1 LYNPAASC
9 QLPGK
14 AFDAG
19 KAFEERGQVI
29 MQRLAL
35 MLLAIAVGTAAGCQ
49 SSEQKQAEE
58 AAKQTA
64 KAIEQAAKS
73 SETGAAQAA
82 KGLEQVA
89 KEFEA
94 MAGGG
99 GGKPAPVDP
108 VSFRDLQT
116 LFPELDG
123 WEKAKPTGERM
134 TAPFSFSQAEVRYR
148 KGDARIEMKIVD
160 SGFNQLLFTPIAMF
174 MQAGY
179 EKETSSG
186 YEKSTTVGGQ
196 PGWEKWNTDGKD
208 GEVNAFVGK
217 RFILTVEGRNV
228 DDIKVL
234 QEVIGKVDLARLAA
248 MK

>member
-1 LYNPAASC
+1 
-9 QLPGK
+9 
-14 AFDAG
+14 
-19 KAFEERGQVI
+19 
-29 MQRLAL
+29 MQRVAL
-35 MLLAIAVGTAAGCQ
+35 VTLAIAIGAAAGCQ
-49 SSEQKQAEE
+49 SSEEKRAEE
-58 AAKQTA
+58 AARQTA
-64 KAIEQAAKS
+64 KAIEQVAKS
-73 SETGAAQAA
+73 TEKGAAEAA
-82 KGLEQVA
+82 KGLEQMA
-89 KEFEA
+89 KGLEA
-94 MAGGG
+94 MAGGAAGAG
-99 GGKPAPVDP
+99 GATVDP

-116 LFPELDG
+116 VFPDLDG

-134 TAPFSFSQAEVRYR
+134 TSPFKFSQAEVRYKKDESR
-148 KGDARIEMKIVD
+148 LEIKIVD
-160 SGFNQLLFTPIAMF
+160 SGYNQLLFTPFMMF

-196 PGWEKWNTDGKD
+196 PGWEKWNIEGKD

-234 QEVIGKVDLARLAA
+234 HDIVGKMDLARLAA

>member
-1 LYNPAASC
+1 
-9 QLPGK
+9 
-14 AFDAG
+14 
-19 KAFEERGQVI
+19 
-29 MQRLAL
+29 MQRVAL

-49 SSEQKQAEE
+49 SSEQKQAED
-58 AAKQTA
+58 AAKQAA

-73 SETGAAQAA
+73 TETGAAQAA
-82 KGLEQVA
+82 KGLEEMA
-89 KEFEA
+89 KGLEA
-94 MAGGG
+94 MASGGG
-99 GGKPAPVDP
+99 GGDNPAPVNP

-116 LFPELDG
+116 VFPDLDG

-134 TAPFSFSQAEVRYR
+134 TAPFPFSQAEVRYT
-148 KGDARIEMKIVD
+148 KGDSQIEMKIVD
-160 SGFNQLLFTPIAMF
+160 SGFNQLLFTPFAMF

-234 QEVIGKVDLARLAA
+234 HDVVGKVDVARLAA